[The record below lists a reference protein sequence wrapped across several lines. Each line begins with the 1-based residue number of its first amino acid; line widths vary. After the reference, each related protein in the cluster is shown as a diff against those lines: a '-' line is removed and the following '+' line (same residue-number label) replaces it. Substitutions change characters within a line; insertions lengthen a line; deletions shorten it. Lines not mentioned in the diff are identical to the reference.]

1 MSSFAVDTIMQAA
14 MGFALGYCNYLSLPL
29 SIPVS
34 GQMLSMPAPEWIFSN
49 CKLDKASQL

>member
-14 MGFALGYCNYLSLPL
+14 MGSALGYCNYLSLPL